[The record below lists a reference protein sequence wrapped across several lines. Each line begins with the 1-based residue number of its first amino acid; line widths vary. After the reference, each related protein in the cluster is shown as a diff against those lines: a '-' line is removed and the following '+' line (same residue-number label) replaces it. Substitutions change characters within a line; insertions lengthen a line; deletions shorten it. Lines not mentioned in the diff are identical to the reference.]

1 MVLAA
6 ILSIDTKQQDDDRG
20 RQDAAEGAQTEGGK
34 LQRKEPRPRGGKL
47 QQKERRA
54 KAQCARAPSRMSM
67 CMREI
72 CSLLPLEVLASAMV
86 WADWRTTVAA
96 ESMRWEERSEKIRQ
110 VSG

>member
-34 LQRKEPRPRGGKL
+34 LQRKE
-47 QQKERRA
+47 RRA
-54 KAQCARAPSRMSM
+54 KARCGLAPSRMSM

-86 WADWRTTVAA
+86 WADGRTTVAA
-96 ESMRWEERSEKIRQ
+96 ESMRWEERREKIRQ

>member
-1 MVLAA
+1 VVLAA

-20 RQDAAEGAQTEGGK
+20 RQDAAEGAQTKGGK
-34 LQRKEPRPRGGKL
+34 LQRKE
-47 QQKERRA
+47 RRA
-54 KAQCARAPSRMSM
+54 KARCGLAPSRMSM

-86 WADWRTTVAA
+86 WADGRTAAA
-96 ESMRWEERSEKIRQ
+96 ESMSWEERREKIRQ